1 MANLK
6 QYTHP
11 LLWLTC
17 LELLNNGQMLSIKY
31 NIDLI
36 IILLKMHLQRADTF
50 KLRSITTKK
59 VKKYIA
65 VDVNLIEIQNSNS

>member
-36 IILLKMHLQRADTF
+36 IILLNMHLQRADTF
-50 KLRSITTKK
+50 NTQINHNKESQE
-59 VKKYIA
+59 VH
-65 VDVNLIEIQNSNS
+65 SC